1 MREKTAIFVA
11 VRLNSKRL
19 KNKAMLM
26 LFDEP
31 LIVKLTKRIMKS
43 KLASD
48 VIWCTS
54 KLKSDDRLEIVAK
67 KNSIKIFRH
76 APKDVMKRFI
86 YAARKFKVK
95 NIVRVTGDNPLTDPE
110 VIDFMIKQH
119 LKNGNDYTSCNS
131 IPFGTRSE
139 VISLK
144 SLKNCHKMLQ
154 DPDSSE
160 YMTWMMN
167 RSSHFKVQEI
177 AYPKRIVLRPEIS
190 LTVDYKKD
198 YLNIKEI
205 FEFFKGNI
213 PSLEKLIKYI
223 DTKPKLLKKLVKKR
237 KQKKLKNINIKFKK
251 KFDI

>member
-1 MREKTAIFVA
+1 
-11 VRLNSKRL
+11 
-19 KNKAMLM
+19 
-26 LFDEP
+26 
-31 LIVKLTKRIMKS
+31 
-43 KLASD
+43 
-48 VIWCTS
+48 
-54 KLKSDDRLEIVAK
+54 
-67 KNSIKIFRH
+67 
-76 APKDVMKRFI
+76 
-86 YAARKFKVK
+86 
-95 NIVRVTGDNPLTDPE
+95 
-110 VIDFMIKQH
+110 MI
-119 LKNGNDYTSCNS
+119 
-131 IPFGTRSE
+131 
-139 VISLK
+139 
-144 SLKNCHKMLQ
+144 Q

-177 AYPKRIVLRPEIS
+177 EYPKRIVLRPEIS

-251 KFDI
+251 KFNI

>member
-119 LKNGNDYTSCNS
+119 LKNGNDYTS
-131 IPFGTRSE
+131 
-139 VISLK
+139 
-144 SLKNCHKMLQ
+144 
-154 DPDSSE
+154 
-160 YMTWMMN
+160 
-167 RSSHFKVQEI
+167 
-177 AYPKRIVLRPEIS
+177 
-190 LTVDYKKD
+190 
-198 YLNIKEI
+198 
-205 FEFFKGNI
+205 
-213 PSLEKLIKYI
+213 
-223 DTKPKLLKKLVKKR
+223 
-237 KQKKLKNINIKFKK
+237 
-251 KFDI
+251 